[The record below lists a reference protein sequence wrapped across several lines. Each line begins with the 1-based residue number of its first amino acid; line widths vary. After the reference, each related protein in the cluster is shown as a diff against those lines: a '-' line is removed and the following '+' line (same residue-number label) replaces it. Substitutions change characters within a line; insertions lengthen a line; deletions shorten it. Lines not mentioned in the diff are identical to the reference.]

1 MKLDI
6 DGQQATVRSVNGG
19 RVLLDFNHPFAGKD
33 VHYMLKP
40 IKVFSAIKD
49 KVSFSTELLGFQAEG
64 LKVEGNK
71 VTFKLPN
78 KEKLGKPFLDL
89 IVKQVKKLVPE
100 VSDVTIV

>member
-1 MKLDI
+1 
-6 DGQQATVRSVNGG
+6 
-19 RVLLDFNHPFAGKD
+19 
-33 VHYMLKP
+33 MLKP
-40 IKVFSAIKD
+40 IKVFPIIKD

-64 LKVEGNK
+64 LKVEGKK

-100 VSDVTIV
+100 VSDVTIT